1 MAMTSTKRTL
11 AAVANVA
18 AQTHSQPL
26 PRVAFFSSYL
36 VVREGLADCSRSDG
50 GSENQGFF
58 EERPHVPVISDHPI
72 GHSKKSIPQVSMIA
86 ACVAW
91 SEHEG

>member
-50 GSENQGFF
+50 SENQGFL